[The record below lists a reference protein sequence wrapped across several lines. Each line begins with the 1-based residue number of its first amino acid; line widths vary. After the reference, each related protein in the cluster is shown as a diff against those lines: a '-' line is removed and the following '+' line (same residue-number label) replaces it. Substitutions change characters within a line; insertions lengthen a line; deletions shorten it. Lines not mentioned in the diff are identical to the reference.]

1 MIPQSMKPIMA
12 VISILLGL
20 LVIANH
26 WTELVSKD
34 SDILASHVL
43 GFVCLIS
50 GLNFM
55 SGSSANVE
63 EVQPRYQEDAQTKF

>member
-1 MIPQSMKPIMA
+1 MKPIVA
-12 VISILLGL
+12 LISILLGL

-34 SDILASHVL
+34 SDLLTSHVL
-43 GFVCLIS
+43 GFACLIT

-55 SGSSANVE
+55 SVSSANVE
-63 EVQPRYQEDAQTKF
+63 DIQPRYQEDTQTKF

>member
-1 MIPQSMKPIMA
+1 MIPQSMKPIVA

-20 LVIANH
+20 LVIANY

-34 SDILASHVL
+34 SDILTSHVL
-43 GFVCLIS
+43 GFVCLIT

-63 EVQPRYQEDAQTKF
+63 EAQPRYQEDTQTKF